1 MTLQAQDAASANAA
15 AAAAT
20 FRSLIHGHVASTSIL
35 DGPGRVLAA
44 QPRSEHAVLAAG
56 GRYAGTVFP
65 APPWR
70 AHGAAASAASAAHP
84 MPLPAS
90 VPALLQPPAALNPHL
105 PAAGAFQSLMAAE
118 AAGAPSGA
126 PAANTLSAAI
136 ASLESSGSLAAPPP
150 AAQGGFLAFSLPPPP
165 GCGSADR
172 RPPRR

>member
-35 DGPGRVLAA
+35 DGPGRVMAGYDAA

-56 GRYAGTVFP
+56 GRYAGTVSP
-65 APPWR
+65 APAWL
-70 AHGAAASAASAAHP
+70 AHGAAAPAASAAHP

-90 VPALLQPPAALNPHL
+90 KPALLQPPAALNPHL
-105 PAAGAFQSLMAAE
+105 PAAGAFQSRMGAE

-136 ASLESSGSLAAPPP
+136 ASLESSGSLSAPPP
-150 AAQGGFLAFSLPPPP
+150 ASQGGFLAFSLPPSS
-165 GCGSADR
+165 GLR
-172 RPPRR
+172 